1 MRYKYEFSTGD
12 EVVEVSEEWDRIL
25 RELDHEE
32 HYSDIKE
39 TKPCVHYDAFEDP
52 GDLVHSDDRGIA
64 AMFDGSPAFDYAVSH
79 LKPRHYDLLCRRVLR
94 GEMYTEI
101 AKEYGCSN
109 SSLTRVFR
117 QACIRL
123 ARFYNEGLELIAENA
138 GKPESEKIRCVP
150 YGLTP
155 KDVTAIRD
163 YRREHK
169 DIKEIMEL
177 TGATRHAV
185 TRALHENPVLDAPC
199 PYCGKSVPQEPFGHM
214 RTFCSD
220 TCYER
225 FFRENS
231 LGGRSEYQTS
241 KRIKYL
247 TREQKLAIDYYRQ
260 FHLTHK
266 TIRRIMGLSE
276 QIVSAHCYEHELP
289 YTPCLYCGK
298 KIPGTKGG
306 KLIKYCSKTC
316 RDKFFANR
324 WKMKTHSVGRA
335 PEMTITMPEQL
346 YYAVELRD
354 HGVLQ
359 EDLIALTGLSEQR
372 LEILFRFDD
381 SVVREC
387 PVCHARFKAV
397 TENNKYC
404 SAKCREK
411 AKNKRKRK
419 RKRAER
425 KTRSKEQ
432 HEQKV

>member
-1 MRYKYEFSTGD
+1 MKYKYEFSTGD
-12 EVVEVSEEWDRIL
+12 EEIEVSRKWDRIL
-25 RELDHEE
+25 HELDHAEN
-32 HYSDIKE
+32 YSDIKE
-39 TKPCVHYDAFEDP
+39 TRSCVHYDAFENP
-52 GDLVHSDDRGIA
+52 GDLVHTLDRGITS
-64 AMFDGSPAFDYAVSH
+64 MFDGSPAFDYAVAH
-79 LKPRHYDLLCRRVLR
+79 LKPRHYDLIVRRVIR

-101 AKEYGCSN
+101 AKEYGVDP
-109 SSLTRVFR
+109 SSLTKMFK
-117 QACIRL
+117 QASIRFT
-123 ARFYNEGLELIAENA
+123 RFYNEGQALISENC

-155 KDVTAIRD
+155 EDVTAIRE

-169 DIKEIMEL
+169 TIKEIMAL
-177 TGATRHAV
+177 VGATKHAV
-185 TRALHENPVLDAPC
+185 TRCLHENPVLDAPC
-199 PYCGKSVPQEPFGHM
+199 PYCGKSVPQDPFGNM

-231 LGGRSEYQTS
+231 LGGQSEYKTG
-241 KRIKYL
+241 KEKKYL

-260 FHLTHK
+260 YHLTHK

-276 QIVSAHCYEHELP
+276 QIVSAHCFEHELP

-298 KIPGTKGG
+298 MIPGTKGG

-316 RDKFFANR
+316 RDKYFSNQ

-354 HGVLQ
+354 HGVLL
-359 EDLIALTGLSEQR
+359 EELIALTGLSEQR

-397 TENNKYC
+397 TQNNKYC

-411 AKNKRKRK
+411 AKNKRKKK
-419 RKRAER
+419 RKRTER
-425 KTRSKEQ
+425 KASFKEQ
-432 HEQKV
+432 YEQKI